1 MIEDGIQFNLP
12 KNRSSVIKVI
22 GVGGGG
28 SNAVNHMTHVGVN
41 GVDFI
46 VCNTDAQALYH
57 SPVPNKV
64 QLGAS
69 LTEGLGAGAD
79 PEIGHRAAQES
90 IAEITKMLE
99 NGTKMCFVTAG
110 MGGGTGTGAAPVI
123 AKAARDMGILTVGI
137 ITSPFSFEGNVR
149 ATQAEI
155 GIKAMRESVDSL
167 IVINNDKL
175 RQVYGDL
182 GFRNAFSKADEVL
195 AGAAKGIAEVI
206 TNHYTQNIDL
216 RDAKTVLENSG
227 SALFGTGA
235 AEGEDRAAVAI
246 SAALDSPLLNDN
258 HIKGAKNIL
267 LLLTSGEGKHE
278 ITIDEIGEITDYIQR
293 EAGGNANVI
302 MGIGGQQEEGSKITC
317 TIIATG
323 FPTGKQ
329 VLPTDVPEV
338 VVHTLDE
345 KKEEPIVVAQPQD
358 KVFETPQEPAAEK
371 QEEPEDRILMDLG
384 DFEEEETPHFGAE
397 KEEELPAEALL
408 EEDPRAGFPQIPEED
423 ESIFESSLQGQEFE
437 DEQPMVHVLE
447 WDMEDEIDEEE
458 IVAEDTSDEPQ
469 LIESETTLE
478 EEIPEIAA
486 ETEDTVPVIHTL
498 EDEEVEEDT
507 PILEA
512 QEEET
517 EEPQSGLEVAAWD
530 LFSQAIEPEEE
541 EIELVIVDEVE
552 EEPEVPVTVP
562 EIAAE
567 FEAPAPAP
575 MERPQGMVEQQESTD
590 AAFEEPMPEA
600 LEEQAPTLA
609 TSTFTLDDIEGD
621 GFALNLKE
629 IEASER
635 PAPQEPEAPATET
648 SYEAFD
654 LSLSEVPGLK
664 VKAQQDSI
672 ENSFQVPAP
681 EFNSPEIEI
690 DEAEEEG
697 PAMQFQV
704 RAEKEI
710 EAPVEE
716 PLPGVDDMDRPIS
729 AVKAAN
735 AGDFPNKVKERI
747 TRLSSYQ
754 YQFKSAHQ
762 IDEAERIPAYMRQGL
777 DVDMDHKS
785 DEQPSN
791 IGVDG
796 EGNLRTNNSFLHDNV
811 D

>member
-1 MIEDGIQFNLP
+1 MP
-12 KNRSSVIKVI
+12 SSAI
-22 GVGGGG
+22 
-28 SNAVNHMTHVGVN
+28 
-41 GVDFI
+41 
-46 VCNTDAQALYH
+46 L
-57 SPVPNKV
+57 
-64 QLGAS
+64 
-69 LTEGLGAGAD
+69 
-79 PEIGHRAAQES
+79 RA
-90 IAEITKMLE
+90 
-99 NGTKMCFVTAG
+99 
-110 MGGGTGTGAAPVI
+110 
-123 AKAARDMGILTVGI
+123 
-137 ITSPFSFEGNVR
+137 
-149 ATQAEI
+149 
-155 GIKAMRESVDSL
+155 
-167 IVINNDKL
+167 
-175 RQVYGDL
+175 
-182 GFRNAFSKADEVL
+182 
-195 AGAAKGIAEVI
+195 
-206 TNHYTQNIDL
+206 
-216 RDAKTVLENSG
+216 
-227 SALFGTGA
+227 
-235 AEGEDRAAVAI
+235 
-246 SAALDSPLLNDN
+246 
-258 HIKGAKNIL
+258 
-267 LLLTSGEGKHE
+267 
-278 ITIDEIGEITDYIQR
+278 DEIGEITDHIQR

-329 VLPTDVPEV
+329 VLPTDIPEV

-345 KKEEPIVVAQPQD
+345 KKEEPIVAAQPQD

-371 QEEPEDRILMDLG
+371 QEEPGDRVLMDLG
-384 DFEEEETPHFGAE
+384 DFEEEETPYFEAE
-397 KEEELPAEALL
+397 KEEESLSAEALL

-447 WDMEDEIDEEE
+447 WDMEDELDEED
-458 IVAEDTSDEPQ
+458 IVAEDTSDQPQ
-469 LIESETTLE
+469 LVESEATLE
-478 EEIPEIAA
+478 EVMEIMA

-498 EDEEVEEDT
+498 EDEVEEET
-507 PILEA
+507 PVLEA

-517 EEPQSGLEVAAWD
+517 EEPQGGLEVASWD

-552 EEPEVPVTVP
+552 EEPEAPVTIP
-562 EIAAE
+562 EVAAE

-600 LEEQAPTLA
+600 LEEQAPTIA

-621 GFALNLKE
+621 GFALNLEE

-635 PAPQEPEAPATET
+635 PAPQEPEAAATET
-648 SYEAFD
+648 TYEAFD

-681 EFNSPEIEI
+681 EFNSPEIEVE
-690 DEAEEEG
+690 EAEEEG

-704 RAEKEI
+704 RAAEKI

-735 AGDFPNKVKERI
+735 AGDFPKKVKERI
-747 TRLSSYQ
+747 SRLSSYQ